1 MNEKYY
7 IDPKLLSSTPNM
19 MIDGRGMVEFTC
31 FVCTPIRRFPDID
44 QHKLHC
50 EEIHDGQVSYKVLL
64 MQHMGPEQS
73 KMMGLDQKTEEQI
86 IDLIKR
92 FDASMARRNR

>member
-7 IDPKLLSSTPNM
+7 IDPKLLSFTPNM

-31 FVCTPIRRFPDID
+31 FGCTPIRRFPDID

-50 EEIHDGQVSYKVLL
+50 EEIHSSSVSYKVLL
-64 MQHMGPEQS
+64 MQSLGPERS
-73 KMMGLDQKTEEQI
+73 KMMGLEQKTEKEI

-92 FDASMARRNR
+92 FDASIARRNR